1 MTTHRHGHR
10 REHRNE
16 RRLVGGALALTTLVM
31 LAEAAGGWWAG
42 SLALLS
48 DAGHMLTDVLAL
60 ALSYVALRLARL
72 PATPERSF
80 GYMRVEIL
88 SALLNGSLLILVA
101 GAIVVEALERLREPP
116 EVRLGP
122 MLGVA
127 LVGLAANGASA
138 LLLRHAGE
146 GLNLRG
152 AFLHVMSDLLS
163 SVGVV
168 LGGLVMLL
176 TGWRGADPV
185 LACAIA
191 AGILWG
197 AFRLVREAVDILLE
211 SAPGHIPADEVAAAI
226 QAVPGVREV
235 HDLHIWSITPA
246 MPALSVHVVA
256 RAASPAE
263 HDRLLMEIQR
273 ALGER
278 FGLRHATIQ
287 IESEEY
293 AAQRSMVRLS

>member
-1 MTTHRHGHR
+1 VKGRR
-10 REHRNE
+10 REGRHDPLRE
-16 RRLVGGALALTTLVM
+16 RRLVGGALAVTAVVM
-31 LAEAAGGWWAG
+31 LAEAAGGWWSG
-42 SLALLS
+42 SLALVS

-80 GYMRVEIL
+80 GYLRVEIL

-101 GAIVVEALERLREPP
+101 GAITLEAVERLREPP

-122 MLGVA
+122 MLAVA

-152 AFLHVMSDLLS
+152 AFLHVVSDLLS
-163 SVGVV
+163 SAAVV
-168 LGGLVMLL
+168 LGGLVILL
-176 TGWRGADPV
+176 TGWRGADPL

-211 SAPGHIPADEVAAAI
+211 SAPGHIPADEVASAI
-226 QAVPGVREV
+226 RAVPGVREV

-246 MPALSVHVVA
+246 MPALSGHVVA
-256 RAASPAE
+256 RAASLDE
-263 HDRLLMEIQR
+263 HDRLLTEIQR
-273 ALGER
+273 ALRER
-278 FGLRHATIQ
+278 FGLHHATIQ

-293 AAQRSMVRLS
+293 AARRSMVPLS

>member
-1 MTTHRHGHR
+1 VSEHRH
-10 REHRNE
+10 EHRHDPRQG
-16 RRLVGGALALTTLVM
+16 RRLVGGALALTVIVM

-101 GAIVVEALERLREPP
+101 GAIVVEALERMADPP
-116 EVRLGP
+116 EVRLVP
-122 MLGVA
+122 MLAVA

-163 SVGVV
+163 SAGVV
-168 LGGLVMLL
+168 LGGLVILL
-176 TGWRGADPV
+176 TGWRLADPL
-185 LACAIA
+185 LACVIA

-211 SAPGHIPADEVAAAI
+211 SAPGHIAADEVAAAI
-226 QAVPGVREV
+226 RSIPGVREV

-246 MPALSVHVVA
+246 MPALSGHVVA
-256 RAASPAE
+256 RASSPAE
-263 HDRLLMEIQR
+263 HDRLLMEIQQ
-273 ALGER
+273 ALAGR

-287 IESEEY
+287 IESEQY
-293 AAQRSMVRLS
+293 AAQRSMVRLT

>member
-1 MTTHRHGHR
+1 MKEHL
-10 REHRNE
+10 REQGRE
-16 RRLVGGALALTTLVM
+16 RRLVGGALALTLTVM

-80 GYMRVEIL
+80 GYMRAEIL

-101 GAIVVEALERLREPP
+101 GAIMVEAVERLREPP

-127 LVGLAANGASA
+127 LLGLAANGASA
-138 LLLRHAGE
+138 LLLRHAGQ

-163 SVGVV
+163 SAGVV
-168 LGGLVMLL
+168 LGGLVILV
-176 TGWRGADPV
+176 TGWSLVDPI

-197 AFRLVREAVDILLE
+197 AFRLVREAVDVLME
-211 SAPGHIPADEVAAAI
+211 STPGHIPADQVAATI
-226 QAVPGVREV
+226 RGVPGVRDV

-246 MPALSVHVVA
+246 MPALSGHVVA

-263 HDRLLMEIQR
+263 HDRLLGEIQR

-278 FGLRHATIQ
+278 FGLHHATIQ

-293 AAQRSMVRLS
+293 AARRSMVRLR